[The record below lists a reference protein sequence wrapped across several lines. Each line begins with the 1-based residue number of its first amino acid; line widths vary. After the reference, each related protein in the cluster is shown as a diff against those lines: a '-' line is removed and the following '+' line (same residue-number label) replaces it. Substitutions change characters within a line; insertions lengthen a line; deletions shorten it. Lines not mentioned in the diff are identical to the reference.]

1 MVVALAM
8 FALMDV
14 SQTWLLLIGLFLLGT
29 TWGLAGGPIG
39 NRMVENVPDKDRA
52 SASSLLS
59 FFIYFGCALGTAT
72 FAGLFGFGS
81 GIGSADISSTDP
93 ATFLE
98 GFGFAM
104 VFGVAFSAIAL
115 ILSAVVRERRG
126 QDVE

>member
-1 MVVALAM
+1 MRSASCSCPASSIRSIR
-8 FALMDV
+8 F
-14 SQTWLLLIGLFLLGT
+14 SSH
-29 TWGLAGGPIG
+29 
-39 NRMVENVPDKDRA
+39 RA